1 LNYFFLRIFSFW
13 RILPTLTFVVFVS
26 PLVIVLLSLTGD
38 YSDNWTHLYNFVLG
52 DYITNSILLVLG
64 VGLISLIIGTSSA
77 WIITKYDFF
86 GRRILEWALILP
98 LAIPPYILAYTFT
111 GLFDDYGSAN
121 EFIRWI
127 FNLDS
132 SFVFFPN
139 VRNIFGAIIVFAFTL
154 YPYIYL
160 ISRAAFLNQSKTLT
174 DAGRILGLGG
184 YRIFINLG
192 LPMIRPAVIA
202 GLMLVIM
209 ETLSDFG
216 AVDHFA
222 IQTFTTGIFRTWYG
236 MYDLHTAMQLASLLL
251 LFIIVFLV
259 LERSSRM
266 NAAYNSPVSNAN
278 SSSSEKLNGSKSF
291 LCFVGCFIPIF
302 IGFILPIIELSRWA
316 FAYNTGFFNETFF
329 IQAKN
334 TILIALMA
342 SIVCTVIAF
351 TINFSVRHTNVIFL
365 KRINPFLS
373 VGYGVPGLILAVGIV
388 QMFTY
393 LDKGIFIGFDFVLT
407 GSLFGLLL
415 AYLIK
420 SYALSN
426 STIESGF
433 ERLSNRLDDS
443 ARVLKSS
450 GWNLLLRVHFPLMKT
465 SLLTSILLVMSEV
478 VKELPATLILRPFNF
493 DTLAV
498 STYIYAAEER
508 MFEAA
513 SPAIAIVVI
522 GLIPI
527 IILTRMIKDSK
538 DTPYL
543 K

>member
-1 LNYFFLRIFSFW
+1 MNYFFLRIFSFW

-121 EFIRWI
+121 EFIRWV

-278 SSSSEKLNGSKSF
+278 SSSSEKLNGGKSF
-291 LCFVGCFIPIF
+291 LCFIGCFIPIF

>member
-1 LNYFFLRIFSFW
+1 MNYFFLRIFSFW

-132 SFVFFPN
+132 SFILFPN

-184 YRIFINLG
+184 YKIFINLG

-291 LCFVGCFIPIF
+291 LCFIGCFIPIF

-316 FAYNTGFFNETFF
+316 FAYNTGFFNESFF

-393 LDKGIFIGFDFVLT
+393 LDKGIFVGFDFVLT

-433 ERLSNRLDDS
+433 ERLSNKLDDS

>member
-1 LNYFFLRIFSFW
+1 MNYFYLRFFSFW

-52 DYITNSILLVLG
+52 DYITNSIFLVLG

-291 LCFVGCFIPIF
+291 LCFIGCFIPIF

-316 FAYNTGFFNETFF
+316 FVYNTGFFNETFF

-351 TINFSVRHTNVIFL
+351 TINFSVRHTKVIFL

-393 LDKGIFIGFDFVLT
+393 LDKGIFVGFDFVLT

-450 GWNLLLRVHFPLMKT
+450 GWNLLLRVHLPLMKT

-493 DTLAV
+493 ETLAV

>member
-1 LNYFFLRIFSFW
+1 MNYFYLRTFSFW

-52 DYITNSILLVLG
+52 DYITNSIFLVLG

-121 EFIRWI
+121 EFIRWV

-291 LCFVGCFIPIF
+291 LCFIGCFIPIF

-393 LDKGIFIGFDFVLT
+393 LDKGIFIGLDFVLT

-527 IILTRMIKDSK
+527 IILTRMIKGSK

>member
-1 LNYFFLRIFSFW
+1 MNYFFLRIFSFW

-291 LCFVGCFIPIF
+291 LCFIGCFIPIF

-316 FAYNTGFFNETFF
+316 FAYNTGFFNESFF

>member
-1 LNYFFLRIFSFW
+1 MNYFFLRIFSFW

-52 DYITNSILLVLG
+52 DYITNSIFLVLG

-121 EFIRWI
+121 EFIRWV

-266 NAAYNSPVSNAN
+266 NAAYNSPVSNTN
-278 SSSSEKLNGSKSF
+278 SSSSEKLNGGKSF
-291 LCFVGCFIPIF
+291 LCFIGCFIPIF

-316 FAYNTGFFNETFF
+316 FAYNTGFFNESFF

>member
-1 LNYFFLRIFSFW
+1 M
-13 RILPTLTFVVFVS
+13 
-26 PLVIVLLSLTGD
+26 
-38 YSDNWTHLYNFVLG
+38 
-52 DYITNSILLVLG
+52 
-64 VGLISLIIGTSSA
+64 GLISLIIGTSSA

-121 EFIRWI
+121 EFIRWV

-291 LCFVGCFIPIF
+291 LCFIGCFIPIF

-316 FAYNTGFFNETFF
+316 FVYNTGFFNETFF

>member
-1 LNYFFLRIFSFW
+1 MNYFFLRIFSFW

-52 DYITNSILLVLG
+52 DYITNSIFLVLG

-291 LCFVGCFIPIF
+291 LCFIGCFIPIF

>member
-52 DYITNSILLVLG
+52 DYITNSIFLVLG

-121 EFIRWI
+121 EFIRWV

-291 LCFVGCFIPIF
+291 LCFIGCFIPIF

-316 FAYNTGFFNETFF
+316 FAYNTGFFNESFF

-373 VGYGVPGLILAVGIV
+373 IGYGVPGLILAVGIV

-527 IILTRMIKDSK
+527 IILTRMIKNSK

>member
-1 LNYFFLRIFSFW
+1 MNYFFLRIFSFW

-52 DYITNSILLVLG
+52 DYITNSIFLVLG

-77 WIITKYDFF
+77 WIITKYNFF

-316 FAYNTGFFNETFF
+316 FVYNTGFFNETFF

>member
-1 LNYFFLRIFSFW
+1 MNYFFLRIFSFW

-52 DYITNSILLVLG
+52 DYITNSIFLVLG

-121 EFIRWI
+121 EFIRWV

-291 LCFVGCFIPIF
+291 LCFIGCFIPIF

-316 FAYNTGFFNETFF
+316 FAYNTGFFNESFF

-373 VGYGVPGLILAVGIV
+373 IGYGVPGLILAVGIV

-527 IILTRMIKDSK
+527 IILTRMIKNSK

>member
-1 LNYFFLRIFSFW
+1 MNYFFLRIFSFW

-111 GLFDDYGSAN
+111 GLFDNYGSAN

-127 FNLDS
+127 LNLDS

>member
-1 LNYFFLRIFSFW
+1 MNYFFLRIFSFW

-52 DYITNSILLVLG
+52 DYITNSIFLVLG

-184 YRIFINLG
+184 YRIFINLC

-291 LCFVGCFIPIF
+291 LCFIGCFIPIF

-316 FAYNTGFFNETFF
+316 FVYNTGFFNETFF

-393 LDKGIFIGFDFVLT
+393 LDKGVFVGFDFVLT